1 MRIGKT
7 KIQWHCYP
15 PRARAATLLV
25 LIAGFLLQPILG
37 YLVTPIVAHDTQGN
51 WVVICTLKGQKL
63 ISVDV
68 PQLADNID
76 TEHCSALKL
85 YQMAGMTQ
93 VSESPI
99 LPVLILYW
107 VASIDQTAVHEH
119 RVLHFSAYATRAPP
133 IV

>member
-7 KIQWHCYP
+7 TIQWHYYP
-15 PRARAATLLV
+15 PRVRAATLLV

-51 WVVICTLKGQKL
+51 RVVICTLKGQKI
-63 ISVDV
+63 ISVDM
-68 PQLADNID
+68 PQLADSAD
-76 TEHCSALKL
+76 TEHCAALKL
-85 YQMAGMTQ
+85 YQMAGTTQ
-93 VSESPI
+93 VSESPT
-99 LPVLILYW
+99 LPVLILYS
-107 VASIDQTAVHEH
+107 VTLIDQTAVHEH